1 MISSKT
7 AEWQLSCRV
16 MSEDL
21 TKISIQESYRAP
33 CMWGQNC
40 PNTVTS
46 QKITYLIK
54 ECVKNI
60 SRMTVMWFL
69 KSICNKK
76 DILSYI
82 YPRKW
87 SHEFDFLTLIHTC
100 NKNGTFKREQGRKKH
115 EKTSK
120 GRKKQQT
127 NKQVWGHRAFTA
139 SNGMRTRQKLSN

>member
-1 MISSKT
+1 
-7 AEWQLSCRV
+7 
-16 MSEDL
+16 
-21 TKISIQESYRAP
+21 
-33 CMWGQNC
+33 
-40 PNTVTS
+40 
-46 QKITYLIK
+46 
-54 ECVKNI
+54 
-60 SRMTVMWFL
+60 MTVMWFL

-127 NKQVWGHRAFTA
+127 NKQVWGSRAFTA
-139 SNGMRTRQKLSN
+139 SNGMRTRQKLSYWYITFKQYKTVRFTPCPLMINPYFQNNLFLEEKFGTFQFLTTLENVKPLTRNLCTD